1 MELNR
6 QSSKGDGSPNF
17 SGSVDTGGGSF
28 SLVTIA
34 AKVSKAN
41 EVKQILAII
50 EDLSK
55 KATSLNLE
63 PGEEDYTKKLQQKLA
78 LFPEYANRLK
88 HDYVSL
94 ASVYAAPYN
103 DAWANSNIDEYGR
116 KKIAIYLSSRS
127 ISLLEE
133 HKENAILAISSLC
146 KELEESVPQDFE
158 FDSNGVKF
166 FIYMQFIECNVFP
179 LIGGQDE

>member
-1 MELNR
+1 MKINK
-6 QSSKGDGSPNF
+6 QSSTGDGSPNYT
-17 SGSVDTGGGSF
+17 GSVDTGGGNF

-34 AKVSKAN
+34 SKASNAN
-41 EVKQILAII
+41 EVKQILVII

-55 KATSLNLE
+55 KAIAVGLDTVK
-63 PGEEDYTKKLQQKLA
+63 EDYNKKLQQKLA
-78 LFPEYANRLK
+78 LYPDYAKRLK
-88 HDYVSL
+88 HDYVNL

-103 DAWANSNIDEYGR
+103 DAWDNSNIDEYGR

-127 ISLLEE
+127 ISLLEA
-133 HKENAILAISSLC
+133 HKDNAILAINSLC